1 MRDSRI
7 KLTHDVSR
15 KHYPQPAN
23 LFMNRSSFFSGIR
36 AQLPILLGVAPFG
49 MIYGVLARSA
59 GLPPE
64 IAQAMSSIV
73 FAGSSQFI
81 GTTLFREGA
90 PFMVIVLTTFVV
102 NLRHALYS
110 ASLAPYVESLSL
122 RWKFLI
128 AYLLTDEGYAVGIV
142 RYQQLFSSQRSQGLG
157 ARDTPGH
164 FYYLG
169 GALALWVTWQLSTV
183 IGVFFGAQVP
193 ASWGLDFALPITFI
207 AIMIPA
213 LSDRPSALAAVVAAV
228 VALAAH
234 DLNYKLGLIIAA
246 LSGIGA
252 GLIAE
257 RFTQHRIE
265 KVE

>member
-1 MRDSRI
+1 MRELNSRI
-7 KLTHDVSR
+7 TYHGNIV
-15 KHYPQPAN
+15 HNAEIMN
-23 LFMNRSSFFSGIR
+23 LSSFFSGIR

-81 GTTLFREGA
+81 GTTLFRESA
-90 PFMVIVLTTFVV
+90 PFVVIVLTTFVV

-122 RWKFLI
+122 RWKFLA

-142 RYQQLFSSQRSQGLG
+142 RYQQRERSGE
-157 ARDTPGH
+157 REYSDH

-169 GALALWVTWQLSTV
+169 SALALWTTWQLSTA

-213 LSDRPSALAAVVAAV
+213 LADRPSALAAVVAAL

-234 DLNYKLGLIIAA
+234 DLNFKMGLIIAA
-246 LSGIGA
+246 FSGIIA

-257 RFTQHRIE
+257 RFTKHRVE

>member
-1 MRDSRI
+1 MSPLNFDTEI
-7 KLTHDVSR
+7 
-15 KHYPQPAN
+15 
-23 LFMNRSSFFSGIR
+23 FINRSSFFSGIR

-49 MIYGVLARSA
+49 MIYGALARSA

-81 GTTLFREGA
+81 ATTLFRESA
-90 PFMVIVLTTFVV
+90 PFIVIVLTTFVV

-110 ASLAPYVESLSL
+110 ASLAPYVASLSL
-122 RWKFLI
+122 RWKLLVS
-128 AYLLTDEGYAVGIV
+128 YLLTDEGYAVGIL
-142 RYQQLFSSQRSQGLG
+142 RYRSLSSPSGRG
-157 ARDTPGH
+157 AGGEETQHD
-164 FYYLG
+164 YYLG
-169 GALALWVTWQLSTV
+169 SALALWTTWQLSTAL
-183 IGVFFGAQVP
+183 GVFFGAQVP

-207 AIMIPA
+207 AIMIPT

-234 DLNYKLGLIIAA
+234 DLSYKLGLILAA
-246 LSGIGA
+246 LSGITA

-257 RFTQHRIE
+257 QFMSHRIE
-265 KVE
+265 TVEKVNGSQG

>member
-1 MRDSRI
+1 
-7 KLTHDVSR
+7 
-15 KHYPQPAN
+15 
-23 LFMNRSSFFSGIR
+23 MNHSSFLSGIR

-81 GTTLFREGA
+81 GTTLFRESA
-90 PFMVIVLTTFVV
+90 PFIVIVLTTFVV

-110 ASLAPYVESLSL
+110 ASLAPYVESLPL
-122 RWKFLI
+122 RWKILI

-142 RYQQLFSSQRSQGLG
+142 RYQQLERSEVKENS
-157 ARDTPGH
+157 GH

-169 GALALWVTWQLSTV
+169 GALALWTTWQLSTA

-213 LSDRPSALAAVVAAV
+213 LADRPSALAAVVAAV

-246 LSGIGA
+246 LSGIVA
-252 GLIAE
+252 GLMAE
-257 RFTQHRIE
+257 RFTPHRVEKIE
-265 KVE
+265 

>member
-1 MRDSRI
+1 MRKLNSR
-7 KLTHDVSR
+7 LTYHENIV
-15 KHYPQPAN
+15 HNAEIMN
-23 LFMNRSSFFSGIR
+23 LSSFFSGVR

-81 GTTLFREGA
+81 GTTLFRESA
-90 PFMVIVLTTFVV
+90 PFVVIVLTTFVV

-110 ASLAPYVESLSL
+110 ASLAPYVESLPL
-122 RWKFLI
+122 RWKLLI
-128 AYLLTDEGYAVGIV
+128 AYLLTDEGYAVGIA
-142 RYQQLFSSQRSQGLG
+142 RYQQGSGVRSESN
-157 ARDTPGH
+157 H
-164 FYYLG
+164 YFYLG
-169 GALALWVTWQLSTV
+169 SALALWTTWQLSTA

-213 LSDRPSALAAVVAAV
+213 LADRPSALAAAVAAV

-246 LSGIGA
+246 LSGIVA

-257 RFTQHRIE
+257 RFTKHRIE
-265 KVE
+265 KIE

>member
-1 MRDSRI
+1 
-7 KLTHDVSR
+7 
-15 KHYPQPAN
+15 
-23 LFMNRSSFFSGIR
+23 MNRSSFLSGIR

-49 MIYGVLARSA
+49 MIYGALARSA

-81 GTTLFREGA
+81 ATTLFRESA
-90 PFMVIVLTTFVV
+90 PFIVIVLTTFVV

-110 ASLAPYVESLSL
+110 VSLAPYVASLSL
-122 RWKFLI
+122 RWKLLI
-128 AYLLTDEGYAVGIV
+128 SYLLTDEAYAVGIV
-142 RYQQLFSSQRSQGLG
+142 RYRESPLLVTEQQGRVGVG
-157 ARDTPGH
+157 AESNH
-164 FYYLG
+164 FYHLG
-169 GALALWVTWQLSTV
+169 SALALWTTWQLSTAL
-183 IGVFFGAQVP
+183 GVFFGAQVP

-207 AIMIPA
+207 AIVIPA

-234 DLNYKLGLIIAA
+234 DLSYKLGLIIAA
-246 LSGIGA
+246 LSGITA

-257 RFTQHRIE
+257 KFALRRIE
-265 KVE
+265 MVEES

>member
-1 MRDSRI
+1 
-7 KLTHDVSR
+7 
-15 KHYPQPAN
+15 
-23 LFMNRSSFFSGIR
+23 MNRSSFLSGIR

-81 GTTLFREGA
+81 GTTLFRESA
-90 PFMVIVLTTFVV
+90 PFVVIVLTTFVV

-122 RWKFLI
+122 RWKILI
-128 AYLLTDEGYAVGIV
+128 AYLLTDEGYAVGIA
-142 RYQQLFSSQRSQGLG
+142 RYQQLPFAGS
-157 ARDTPGH
+157 PH
-164 FYYLG
+164 YYYLG
-169 GALALWVTWQLSTV
+169 SAMALWVTWQLSTA

-207 AIMIPA
+207 AIMIPVLA
-213 LSDRPSALAAVVAAV
+213 DRPSALAAAVAAV

-234 DLNYKLGLIIAA
+234 DLNYKIGLIIAA
-246 LSGIGA
+246 LSGIVA

-257 RFTQHRIE
+257 RFTKHRIE

>member
-1 MRDSRI
+1 MRELNSRI
-7 KLTHDVSR
+7 TYHENIV
-15 KHYPQPAN
+15 YNAEIMN
-23 LFMNRSSFFSGIR
+23 LSSFFSGIR

-81 GTTLFREGA
+81 GTTLFRESA
-90 PFMVIVLTTFVV
+90 PFVVIVLTTFVV

-122 RWKFLI
+122 RWKILM
-128 AYLLTDEGYAVGIV
+128 AYLLTDEGYAVGIA
-142 RYQQLFSSQRSQGLG
+142 RYQQLPSNENVGSS
-157 ARDTPGH
+157 H
-164 FYYLG
+164 YYYLG
-169 GALALWVTWQLSTV
+169 SAMALWTTWQISTA

-213 LSDRPSALAAVVAAV
+213 LADRPSALAAAVAAV

-246 LSGIGA
+246 MSGIIA

-257 RFTQHRIE
+257 RFTKHRVE